1 MWCVERPRGKL
12 LADGR
17 WVIGA
22 EEPGQQ
28 VFFLVG
34 SSSCLVDWGRKA
46 LMCALWMVL
55 HNMEEPTGG
64 GFQLARSRAT
74 TLPALAQLCGYLHQ
88 HSGWVPTAQHRTV
101 SDIFFASR
109 STQMIQRVSSCVE
122 FVNIT

>member
-1 MWCVERPRGKL
+1 V
-12 LADGR
+12 R
-17 WVIGA
+17 WLCGL
-22 EEPGQQ
+22 
-28 VFFLVG
+28 FFLVG
-34 SSSCLVDWGRKA
+34 SSSCLVDRGRKP
-46 LMCALWMVL
+46 LCALWMVL